1 MARTDILRNEIGFA
15 LYRDKPIFGAGFGR
29 VIGGRFAE
37 NLHDIKIEQD
47 SRLELKGVNQSYAS
61 LLDAVTGFFT
71 PRTAFASGDSP

>member
-1 MARTDILRNEIGFA
+1 MARTDILRNAIGFA

-29 VIGGRFAE
+29 VTGGRLAD

-47 SRLELKGVNQSYAS
+47 SRLELEGVNQRYAS
-61 LLDAVTGFFT
+61 LLDAVTDLFA